1 MPLTESEF
9 QQNSITLEFL
19 KQYPKALR
27 DSNLSEA
34 EFAKKVDWNATTL
47 SLVKN
52 GKRNIPL
59 DVWERFQNIFKLENE
74 MKSNTESTISLLEH
88 YRKIIALYEDVQR
101 TKDEVLKSNTAL
113 SQAVANLSKMRI
125 DVDEIKTNLSKATKV
140 QAGNQAVLVANH
152 DVMLE
157 AFEEIGKKTAGEYTK
172 RADNL
177 RHERLQNIA
186 QVDTV
191 DA

>member
-59 DVWERFQNIFKLENE
+59 DVWERFQNLFKSENE

-125 DVDEIKTNLSKATKV
+125 DVDEIKTNLNKATKV

-157 AFEEIGKKTAGEYTK
+157 AFEEIGKKPAGEYTK